1 MAHKKRVVIVG
12 GGFGG
17 IKTAIELAGEKNIE
31 VTLISD
37 KEYFLYY
44 PSLYETATGGARR
57 VSIAHLGDIFKGY
70 PQIKRVT
77 GEMIS
82 LDTTRKHIVLKDGSH
97 VDYDMVVLAL
107 GVVTSYFG
115 LQGLDTYSYS
125 IKTYEGLL
133 KFKQHLHDTVMEEG
147 ELDKNYIVVGA
158 GPTGVELSAAMAS
171 YLKRIKEKHDIKSR
185 RKIHISLVEAAP
197 RVLPR
202 MSEKASKKVH
212 DHLSKL
218 GVNVM
223 VNKKVESEDDDSIII
238 SGKDI
243 PSKTVVWTSGVSN
256 HPFFKEHADIFE
268 LAPNG
273 RVVVS
278 EYLEA
283 KPGVF
288 VIGDNAATK
297 FTGLAQT
304 ALHDAQFVSRV
315 IRAYVHDAP
324 LPKYKAVMPPVVIP
338 AGKNWA
344 IFEWHGI
351 RISGP
356 LAGMIRR
363 AADVIG
369 YHDVFPIG
377 LTFGAFMAAYD
388 EQEECPICSIKA

>member
-1 MAHKKRVVIVG
+1 MAHKKRIVIVG

-17 IKTAIELAGEKNIE
+17 VKTAIELAGEKNVDI
-31 VTLISD
+31 TLVSD
-37 KEYFLYY
+37 KEFFLYY

-57 VSIAHLGDIFKGY
+57 VSIAHLADIFKGY

-82 LDTTRKHIVLKDGSH
+82 LDTTRKHVVLKDGSH
-97 VDYDMVVLAL
+97 VDYDMVVIAL

-125 IKTYEGLL
+125 IKTYDGLL
-133 KFKQHLHDTVMEEG
+133 KFKQHLHDAVMQDH

-171 YLKRIKEKHDIKSR
+171 YLKRIKEKHGIKSR

-202 MSEKASKKVH
+202 MSEQASKKVH
-212 DHLSKL
+212 KHLEKL

-223 VNKKVESEDDDSIII
+223 VNKKVESADDDSIII

-243 PSKTVVWTSGVSN
+243 PSKTIVWTSGVSN

-273 RVVVS
+273 RVIVN
-278 EYLEA
+278 EHLEA
-283 KPGVF
+283 KPNVF

-304 ALHDAQFVSRV
+304 ALHDAQFVSKV
-315 IRAYVHDAP
+315 IRAYVREAP
-324 LPKYKAVMPPVVIP
+324 LPKYSAVMPPVVIP

-356 LAGMIRR
+356 LAGLIRR

-377 LTFGAFMAAYD
+377 LTFGAFMASYD
-388 EQEECPICSIKA
+388 EQEECQICSVKA